1 MSLNWHYLPIAFSKK
16 LTPANKKKINA
27 RNPYENYMSFR
38 QNNLKGEKIG
48 NADRDFPKTSAFR
61 NII

>member
-1 MSLNWHYLPIAFSKK
+1 MSLNWRCLPIAFSKK
-16 LTPANKKKINA
+16 LTPVNKKINA

-38 QNNLKGEKIG
+38 QNNLRGEKIG